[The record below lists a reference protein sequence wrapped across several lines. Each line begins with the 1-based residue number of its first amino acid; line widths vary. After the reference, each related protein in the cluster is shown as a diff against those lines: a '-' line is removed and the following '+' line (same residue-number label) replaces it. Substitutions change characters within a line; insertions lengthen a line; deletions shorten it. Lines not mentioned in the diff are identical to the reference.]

1 MVALKFTCISQFHFV
16 ESSYLS
22 DTQAPFFLSLLLS
35 LSFNYSVLFLILSAL
50 PSLFCKAPS
59 LSGNPPSNSL

>member
-22 DTQAPFFLSLLLS
+22 DTQAPFFFHS
-35 LSFNYSVLFLILSAL
+35 YSHYPLITLFFFWS
-50 PSLFCKAPS
+50 
-59 LSGNPPSNSL
+59 